1 MGTVLQQTDLSLV
14 EQLVS
19 NTATGSPSLST
30 THSSLHRTE
39 CAPFA
44 GTLPSKGRGTGE
56 VTSPSTTVTKQV
68 RSEGCCATGAI
79 PESDSLE
86 LSPLHWPLPGTS
98 DFTLDDI
105 VSIEPDGV
113 EEVFDVQVE
122 RTENFIANGLV
133 SHNTHWN
140 EDDWAGRVQQLSKMD
155 DGGDK
160 FEIVKYPAI
169 NDVGDEYILPD
180 ESIEQFPPGSTI
192 PPGAHM
198 TRPMNTPLHEER
210 YTYKMLMNTKAT
222 YTALG
227 QQRWWAALYQQSPS
241 LDDGEFFTKKMFKF
255 YTTDPHLLERR
266 TYQAWDFAITEKQK
280 SDYTVG
286 STGYVDENNNLHVAD
301 VVRFKTDDAFII
313 ADAILDNWVAHG
325 SCATLGFEDGQI
337 WKAVSAVFLRRCEE
351 RRLFPPYEL
360 LVPLTDKGVR
370 AMPLRGLMQGGKVWF
385 KHGADWWEETRKEL
399 TQFLSGGKHDD
410 VVDSLSWL
418 ARLALKHTA
427 PKKAEA
433 KPMKSW
439 KDDLAARLRGQGGGH
454 MAA

>member
-1 MGTVLQQTDLSLV
+1 
-14 EQLVS
+14 
-19 NTATGSPSLST
+19 
-30 THSSLHRTE
+30 
-39 CAPFA
+39 
-44 GTLPSKGRGTGE
+44 
-56 VTSPSTTVTKQV
+56 
-68 RSEGCCATGAI
+68 
-79 PESDSLE
+79 
-86 LSPLHWPLPGTS
+86 
-98 DFTLDDI
+98 
-105 VSIEPDGV
+105 
-113 EEVFDVQVE
+113 
-122 RTENFIANGLV
+122 
-133 SHNTHWN
+133 
-140 EDDWAGRVQQLSKMD
+140 
-155 DGGDK
+155 
-160 FEIVKYPAI
+160 
-169 NDVGDEYILPD
+169 
-180 ESIEQFPPGSTI
+180 
-192 PPGAHM
+192 
-198 TRPMNTPLHEER
+198 
-210 YTYKMLMNTKAT
+210 MLMNTKAT

-439 KDDLAARLRGQGGGH
+439 KDDLAARLRGQSGGH